1 MFSIKENVFENV
13 VCQNGSHLV
22 QGEMSED
29 TDKMAIFP
37 SPTRSEQ
44 SKNGVRNSWN
54 KLYLYIKP
62 IYNVKLKHVDNEL
75 YGNTHETYK
84 LS

>member
-1 MFSIKENVFENV
+1 MFSINKNVFENV
-13 VCQNGSHLV
+13 VCQKGGHLV

-29 TDKMAIFP
+29 MDKMVIFP

-54 KLYLYIKP
+54 KLYLCIKP
-62 IYNVKLKHVDNEL
+62 IYNVKLKHVDYEL

-84 LS
+84 WS